1 MSNFGLKCCSCLCA
15 CLLVTVNNFAILV
28 GLLLFALGLVFTVGL
43 NWLSSNDSVQ
53 DWLKTISDLLKSQ
66 TGQEIEIQQLL
77 SSIGQLT
84 GSVGAAFIVAGVVIL
99 AVACLGCIGG
109 CCKIRQCLL
118 IYAIIVGLVFLGQL
132 IVVIIW
138 YANSEILKAS
148 AKSAME
154 QSVAKYKGFRSTN
167 LESLLQN
174 MLQILVGCCGV
185 NNGTDFENLSQ
196 DWDRQHFISQGGRNF
211 TFNLTYP
218 VTCCKFD
225 LARMEPLNL
234 YCPYNNTD
242 SNYRIGCY
250 DTLFTGYIDKYFL
263 NYLFP
268 ALAGLLVL
276 QLLLVVGSLVIYS
289 SESSNKNQV
298 APQRSRAV

>member
-1 MSNFGLKCCSCLCA
+1 
-15 CLLVTVNNFAILV
+15 
-28 GLLLFALGLVFTVGL
+28 
-43 NWLSSNDSVQ
+43 
-53 DWLKTISDLLKSQ
+53 
-66 TGQEIEIQQLL
+66 
-77 SSIGQLT
+77 
-84 GSVGAAFIVAGVVIL
+84 
-99 AVACLGCIGG
+99 
-109 CCKIRQCLL
+109 
-118 IYAIIVGLVFLGQL
+118 
-132 IVVIIW
+132 
-138 YANSEILKAS
+138 
-148 AKSAME
+148 ME

-234 YCPYNNTD
+234 YCPTTT
-242 SNYRIGCY
+242 RIATTKLVAMTSFYC
-250 DTLFTGYIDKYFL
+250 YIDKYFL